1 MVVGL
6 AHRDDSMY
14 LLWIMHGLIGLN
26 FEIRF
31 ISNMPT
37 DLSMKESAKGRKSPG
52 FHHVFFY
59 IYIYIYN
66 MVHYYQL

>member
-52 FHHVFFY
+52 FHHFFF
-59 IYIYIYN
+59 YIYN